1 MASSELLS
9 PLFLHTSPFFWLFRV
24 GKWHQHF
31 PRHQDPKLVIMLY
44 SFHFVLQSWIFHLKS
59 ISSLTAIT
67 LMQDHLPLTCV
78 RLGALCLLPSSLV
91 PNQPSPLLTLT
102 LLGAPHCQVNQA
114 KLFHCRIQDALQN
127 HSSLVSGPVSA
138 LFQPNGFT
146 SYSLPDLFL
155 NLLCCYYCLEDLF
168 FSC

>member
-1 MASSELLS
+1 MAPTFSQAPGSQAGDHVILLS
-9 PLFLHTSPFFWLFRV
+9 LCSPVTNIPSQIHLLFDCHHPNA
-24 GKWHQHF
+24 G
-31 PRHQDPKLVIMLY
+31 
-44 SFHFVLQSWIFHLKS
+44 
-59 ISSLTAIT
+59 
-67 LMQDHLPLTCV
+67 PLTSHLCQF
-78 RLGALCLLPSSLV
+78 RALCLLPSSLV

-127 HSSLVSGPVSA
+127 HSSQVSGPIST
-138 LFQPNGFT
+138 LFQPNYFT

-155 NLLCCYYCLEDLF
+155 NLLCCYYCLEYLF